1 MVMAAVADLAPLTR
15 GLNETS
21 VFSGMRT
28 ALRKTDKREGRGGV
42 YRWAAVWVVPS
53 EDHFLGVNAST
64 RRAPHQTERMID
76 SMSNIFQES
85 QFGWVSDAHLFSYSS
100 TVLLQKEWLP
110 LHPAF
115 SNGGIEV
122 LQLFCSFPS
131 FFFFSSC
138 IYGFHYTGS
147 SSSSLKKCNGHL
159 LFGGVWPWRAIC
171 LL

>member
-1 MVMAAVADLAPLTR
+1 MEKLENPAYLVILYWLDGAMVMAAVADLAPLTR

-53 EDHFLGVNAST
+53 EDHFLGVKAST

-85 QFGWVSDAHLFSYSS
+85 QFGWVSDAHLFSSS
-100 TVLLQKEWLP
+100 SAVLLQKE
-110 LHPAF
+110 
-115 SNGGIEV
+115 
-122 LQLFCSFPS
+122 
-131 FFFFSSC
+131 
-138 IYGFHYTGS
+138 
-147 SSSSLKKCNGHL
+147 
-159 LFGGVWPWRAIC
+159 
-171 LL
+171 

>member
-1 MVMAAVADLAPLTR
+1 MEKLENPAYLVILYWLDGAMVMAAVADMAPLTR

-85 QFGWVSDAHLFSYSS
+85 QFGWVSDAH
-100 TVLLQKEWLP
+100 
-110 LHPAF
+110 
-115 SNGGIEV
+115 
-122 LQLFCSFPS
+122 
-131 FFFFSSC
+131 
-138 IYGFHYTGS
+138 
-147 SSSSLKKCNGHL
+147 
-159 LFGGVWPWRAIC
+159 
-171 LL
+171 